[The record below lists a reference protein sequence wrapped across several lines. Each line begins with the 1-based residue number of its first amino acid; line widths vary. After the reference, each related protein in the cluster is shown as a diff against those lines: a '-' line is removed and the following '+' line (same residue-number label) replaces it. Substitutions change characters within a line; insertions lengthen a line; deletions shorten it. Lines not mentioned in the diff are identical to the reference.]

1 MSLMFDSTQKEMSYA
16 MGATN
21 GDRVCRSGT

>member
-16 MGATN
+16 MGTTN
-21 GDRVCRSGT
+21 GDRVCCGGT